1 MPEISVIIPI
11 FNTEKFLALCLESVS
26 AQTFKN
32 FEAILINDGSTDKS
46 QWIAEEF
53 VRRDSRFHLI
63 SQKNSGLSEARN
75 TGILAASGNW
85 ITFVDSDDIL
95 NVHFLQ
101 MLYSA
106 AIQRHS
112 LVAVCGKKNFREIPN
127 KDIFNQI
134 TNRPEKISSEEAL
147 IRAFYQNRIPDHS
160 AWNKLFHKSLWQ
172 NRKFP
177 KGIFFEDMAVIPAI
191 LWEAQTIA
199 ICKAPLYFYR
209 KHKGSI
215 LSSAYDLKKAELLA
229 IAEKNL
235 NSFQDISIRV
245 KKAAESLLLSASF
258 SILMRTPDSAEFAN
272 VRSRAFDWIRRL
284 RKQSLLDIHTRWR
297 NKVAVLC
304 SFGGLRFLNFILQRL
319 K

>member
-1 MPEISVIIPI
+1 M
-11 FNTEKFLALCLESVS
+11 
-26 AQTFKN
+26 
-32 FEAILINDGSTDKS
+32 
-46 QWIAEEF
+46 
-53 VRRDSRFHLI
+53 
-63 SQKNSGLSEARN
+63 
-75 TGILAASGNW
+75 
-85 ITFVDSDDIL
+85 
-95 NVHFLQ
+95 
-101 MLYSA
+101 
-106 AIQRHS
+106 
-112 LVAVCGKKNFREIPN
+112 VAVCGKKNFREIPN

-258 SILMRTPDSAEFAN
+258 SILMRTPHSAEFAN